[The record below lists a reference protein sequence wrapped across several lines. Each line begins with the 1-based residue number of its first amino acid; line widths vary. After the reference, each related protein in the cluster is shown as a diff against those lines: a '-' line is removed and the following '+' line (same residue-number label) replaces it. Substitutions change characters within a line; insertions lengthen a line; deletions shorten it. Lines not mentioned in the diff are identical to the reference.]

1 MPTLTFYDQTFTCA
15 RAMKGAD
22 FVRLLDENGNIVF
35 FADGITDFSSY
46 VLDGGSWETPLAV
59 KGAKVTADATLDA
72 GVLKLTP
79 VTNVKMETG
88 LQITFIAPCDCTEV
102 KSLSING
109 TAYYVF
115 DTNGKPVEQFG
126 GFWTEGTTVTLT
138 LNCESKH
145 AYMPSPVPDPTYNQ
159 TEILTEEVKTQFG
172 FGSDAIPNDVFS
184 YLARF
189 NLHCW
194 SKKSSKEQWVMKMAN
209 GTTSVTLAD
218 VRDDTDWRTFYYG
231 DSVIMD
237 TSGKL
242 SLTNEKTGKA
252 RYYGSY
258 DAEPADIKGKY
269 ITLDHSTFFYVTSGY
284 VYGTYRDVSRG
295 TRYYTIKVPAR
306 VVYAEKQSLG
316 SEEQVSSVDRNLYPD
331 NADDGNFHYTYLGV
345 PLLNALSSLRC
356 KMGVYTGSGVWGAS
370 DPNKLTLDF
379 IPRIVIVVK
388 SGSSKI
394 AGSGTGF
401 VYIGQPGDLNFT
413 VDGTTLSWYAD
424 NAANQYNTSGVTYY
438 YVALG

>member
-46 VLDGGSWETPLAV
+46 VLDGGTWEIPLAV

-72 GVLKLTP
+72 GVLKLVP
-79 VTNVKMETG
+79 VTNAKIETG
-88 LQITFIAPCDCTEV
+88 LQITFVAPCDCTEV
-102 KSLSING
+102 TSLSING

-172 FGSDAIPNDVFS
+172 FGADAIPNDVFA

-194 SKKSSKEQWVMKMAN
+194 SKKSSKKQWVMKMAN
-209 GTTSVTLAD
+209 GTAR
-218 VRDDTDWRTFYYG
+218 VRILDAKDSTTWRYFYYG
-231 DSVIMD
+231 DSVTMD
-237 TSGKL
+237 ASGNL
-242 SLTNEKTGKA
+242 SLVNEQQGRV

-258 DAEPADIKGKY
+258 DIEPNPVGKY
-269 ITLDHSTFFYVTSGY
+269 ITLDHETIFHVTGYVTGKY
-284 VYGTYRDVSRG
+284 KDINRD
-295 TRYYTIKVPAR
+295 YKNYTVDVQGH
-306 VVYAEKQSLG
+306 VVYSEELDLG
-316 SEEQVSSVDRNLYPD
+316 TEEQVSSVDRNLYPD
-331 NADDGNFHYTYLGV
+331 NADEGNFHYTYLGV

-356 KMGVYTGSGVWGAS
+356 KMGVYTGSGVWGVS
-370 DPNKLTLDF
+370 DPNKLTFDF
-379 IPRIVIVVK
+379 IPRIVFVVK
-388 SGSSKI
+388 ASKAGPDGASGS
-394 AGSGTGF
+394 GF
-401 VYIGQPGDLNFT
+401 IYIGQPGGVNFT
-413 VDGTTLSWYAD
+413 VDGTTLSWYASD
-424 NAANQYNTSGVTYY
+424 ANAQYNASGVTYY